1 MLRFRT
7 DLTLG
12 EILVRM
18 IIMIANTYIFTY
30 YVLGMFQ
37 VLYIY

>member
-12 EILVRM
+12 KIVR
-18 IIMIANTYIFTY
+18 IIMIANTYISTY
-30 YVLGMFQ
+30 YVLGTFQ